1 MSNLINAVI
10 NVINNPIL
18 EIKTHYSNK
27 NRANNAGDALEEF
40 IKDLFAD
47 SFNLLPVTFT
57 NY

>member
-27 NRANNAGDALEEF
+27 NRANNAGGC
-40 IKDLFAD
+40 IRRIYKR
-47 SFNLLPVTFT
+47 SIC
-57 NY
+57 